1 MSASDST
8 EAKGDAPC
16 PEHIKQWQDWSTCF
30 NPSTLEPLLPVK
42 ELIFDILELEIPTTM
57 IRVSKELYDK
67 IIPGLYFEIHLS
79 DERIDRLMY
88 GLLHPIEGSDS
99 ANGNGDDDQYHL
111 GIRKKKAFEHVEYLV
126 MLHKDAAE
134 KFIKICGHYE
144 DDVVEHWKLDGPP
157 SPIFPNLEHV
167 HLSFPLLKD
176 MATAYTFCRR
186 LSVHALNHPL
196 VMRLPEIIG
205 RHAKAKSTCLVW
217 PLLWERP
224 EELFDPE
231 NDDDIFEPTI
241 AIAMQATMQR
251 LKQKA
256 NIDKVRIH
264 IRAFDLQEASTYE
277 PEDDSSPEIVYDI
290 IPQPSLSAEDLFN
303 ALFDHDLW
311 GTVKEKVNVRLRYL
325 VPQLQGYQEEL
336 EREGDL
342 AKHHLEGKAAVIDD
356 ETSCPCG
363 I

>member
-126 MLHKDAAE
+126 
-134 KFIKICGHYE
+134 I
-144 DDVVEHWKLDGPP
+144 
-157 SPIFPNLEHV
+157 
-167 HLSFPLLKD
+167 FPLLKD

-186 LSVHALNHPL
+186 SFVHALNHPL

-256 NIDKVRIH
+256 GFDKVRIH

-311 GTVKEKVNVRLRYL
+311 GTVKENVNVRLRYL

-342 AKHHLEGKAAVIDD
+342 AKHHLDGKAAVIDD